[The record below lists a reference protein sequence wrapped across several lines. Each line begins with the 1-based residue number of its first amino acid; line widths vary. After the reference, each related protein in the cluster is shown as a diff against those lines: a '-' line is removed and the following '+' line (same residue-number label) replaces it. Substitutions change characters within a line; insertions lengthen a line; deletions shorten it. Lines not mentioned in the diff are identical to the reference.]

1 MGSDPFATQ
10 RNLGVDAVA
19 ELRGVGLEDAEEIGR
34 GGSGVVYRC
43 IQSVLDRVVAVK
55 VLTFELNGDRERF
68 LREQRAMGRLTGHP
82 NIVEVLEV
90 GETASGRL
98 YLVMPFYPLGS
109 LEARIR
115 RAGPLQLDEVLWLGV
130 KLAGALETA
139 HRADILH
146 RDVKPG
152 NILLTDYGEPALTDF
167 GIAHLAEGFRTATG
181 TVTASP
187 AFTAPEVLGGTP
199 STRASD
205 VYSLGATLFCASTG
219 HAAFERRSGEQ
230 VMAQFVRI
238 ATQPVPDLRGHGI
251 PADLAA
257 VIETAMSRD
266 SEQRP
271 TAEALGEQLR
281 HLQAGHGFAV
291 DHMALRGEPGERP
304 GPTATP
310 APAHGHRPHRGGTG
324 RQTAAG
330 NLPQEL
336 TSFVDRRSQVAE
348 VKNLLSQSP
357 LVTLTGTGGVGK
369 SRLSLRAAHTLQR
382 SYADGVWLV
391 ELAEL
396 RDPLLLVDVV
406 TTTLGLR
413 PVDRP
418 ALEALVEYLSSRKV
432 LLVIDNCEHMLDAVA
447 ELAEILLRSA
457 PQLKILTTSREP
469 LGIGGEAVI
478 LVPPLSSTQSSI
490 PGTTVSE
497 AVTLFTERAVAVVP
511 DFQLDESNRSTVADI
526 CARLDGL
533 PLAIELAAARL
544 STLSAEQIS
553 ERLSDRFAVLTRG
566 SRSAPTRQQT
576 LGWCIDWSYN
586 LCTATEQQLWSR
598 MSVFAGTFDLAAAED
613 ICGTGLTEQ
622 GFLDAFS
629 GLLDKSVLVREQFGA
644 EPSFR
649 MLETVQAYGAQK
661 LAELGEQAQLDQRHR
676 NWYDRL
682 VTWAEADWVSARQLQ
697 WITLLEREVPNLRRS
712 MEHSVSKGD
721 AGGLHTAAHLFSF
734 WFSTGRINEGRRWC
748 DRLLDAVSDAPAID
762 RAGVL
767 NIAIVF
773 AGQVGDLM
781 TATER
786 LTELENLAAQT
797 ADPSIDALLAYASGC
812 TALNSGDLNLAC
824 VRLNDAVEAFRAR
837 ENILFE
843 LRALVVLGWALVLR
857 GHIPNGIACLERT
870 LTIADAH
877 DETEIRSLAL
887 RPLALAVWRHGN
899 SERAVHLLNEALET
913 ARRLVDPLVAVVALE
928 ISAWISIENNR
939 AQRTAV
945 LLGAAHGLGH
955 SIGTSIVFPDMA
967 AFHTDCERRAQDS
980 LGTRRFESA
989 HRKGSTMTLE
999 SAIDFA
1005 LGQQTRDGASA
1016 HDEVALTKRER
1027 EVMDLIAE
1035 GMTNKAIAARLTISQ
1050 RTARGHVEN
1059 ILAKFGFNSRA
1070 QIAAWVVEHSND
1082 THSRRPHR

>member
-19 ELRGVGLEDAEEIGR
+19 ELNGAGLEGAAEIGR

-43 IQSVLDRVVAVK
+43 VQPVLDRVVAVK

-68 LREQRAMGRLTGHP
+68 LREQQAMGRLTGHP

-90 GETASGRL
+90 GETESGRL
-98 YLVMPFYPLGS
+98 YLVMPFHPQGS

-115 RAGPLQLDEVLWLGV
+115 RDGPLQLVELLRLGV

-146 RDVKPG
+146 RDVKPS

-181 TVTASP
+181 AVTASP

-219 HAAFERRSGEQ
+219 HPAFERRSGEQ
-230 VMAQFVRI
+230 VMAQFARI
-238 ATQPVPDLRGHGI
+238 STQPVPDLRGYGI

-257 VIETAMSRD
+257 VIETAMSHD
-266 SEQRP
+266 SGQRP
-271 TAEALGEQLR
+271 TAEALGQQLR
-281 HLQAGHGFAV
+281 HIQAAHGLTV
-291 DHMALRGEPGERP
+291 DHMALRGESGEQPRP
-304 GPTATP
+304 MATSAP
-310 APAHGHRPHRGGTG
+310 IPAHDPNRGGTG
-324 RQTAAG
+324 LRTAAG

-348 VKNLLSQSP
+348 IKNLLSRSP
-357 LVTLTGTGGVGK
+357 LVTLTGIGGVGK

-413 PVDRP
+413 PVGRP
-418 ALEALVEYLSSRKV
+418 ALEALVEHLSGREV
-432 LLVIDNCEHMLDAVA
+432 LLVVDNCEHMLDPVA
-447 ELAEILLRSA
+447 ELVEILLQSA
-457 PQLKILTTSREP
+457 PRLKILTTSREP
-469 LGIGGEAVI
+469 LGIGGEAVV
-478 LVPPLSSTQSSI
+478 LVPPLSFAEPPV
-490 PGTTVSE
+490 PGTNVNE

-511 DFQLDESNRSTVADI
+511 DFHLDESNRSTVADI

-544 STLSAEQIS
+544 RTLSADQIS

-576 LGWCIDWSYN
+576 LGWCIDWSYD
-586 LCTATEQQLWSR
+586 LCTATEQQLWGR
-598 MSVFAGTFDLAAAED
+598 MSVFAGTFDLATAEE

-629 GLLDKSVLVREQFGA
+629 GLLDKSILIREQSGA
-644 EPSFR
+644 DLTFR
-649 MLETVQAYGAQK
+649 MLETVQAYGAHK
-661 LAELGEQAQLDQRHR
+661 LAEFGERAQLDRRHR
-676 NWYDRL
+676 SWYDRL
-682 VTWAEADWVSARQLQ
+682 VSRAEADWVSSRQLQ
-697 WITLLEREVPNLRRS
+697 WITLLERELPNLRKS
-712 MEHSVSKGD
+712 MEHSISEGD
-721 AGGLHTAAHLFSF
+721 AGGLRTAAHLFSF

-748 DRLLDAVSDAPAID
+748 DRLLDAVSQAPAAD

-773 AGQVGDLM
+773 AGQVGDLI

-786 LTELENLAAQT
+786 ITELEDLAEQT
-797 ADPSIDALLAYASGC
+797 ADPSIEALLAYASGC
-812 TALNSGDLNLAC
+812 TALNTGDLNLAS

-837 ENILFE
+837 ENVLFE

-857 GHIPNGIACLERT
+857 GHMPSSIACLERT
-870 LTIADAH
+870 LTTADAH

-887 RPLALAVWRHGN
+887 RPLALAVWRTGN
-899 SERAVHLLNEALET
+899 SGRAIQLLKESLAT
-913 ARRLVDPLVAVVALE
+913 SRRLVDPLVAVVALE
-928 ISAWISIENNR
+928 IMAWISIENNQ
-939 AQRTAV
+939 AERTAV

-955 SIGTSIVFPDMA
+955 FIGTSIVFPDMA
-967 AFHTDCERRAQDS
+967 VFHTDCVRRTQGT
-980 LGTRRFESA
+980 LGKRRFESA
-989 HRKGSTMTLE
+989 HRRGSGMTLE
-999 SAIDFA
+999 SAVDFA
-1005 LGQQTRDGASA
+1005 LGEQNRDVASA
-1016 HDEVALTKRER
+1016 DDEVPLTKRER
-1027 EVMDLIAE
+1027 QVMDLIAE

-1059 ILAKFGFNSRA
+1059 ILTKLGFNSRA
-1070 QIAAWVVEHSND
+1070 QIAAWVAEHSGD
-1082 THSRRPHR
+1082 THS